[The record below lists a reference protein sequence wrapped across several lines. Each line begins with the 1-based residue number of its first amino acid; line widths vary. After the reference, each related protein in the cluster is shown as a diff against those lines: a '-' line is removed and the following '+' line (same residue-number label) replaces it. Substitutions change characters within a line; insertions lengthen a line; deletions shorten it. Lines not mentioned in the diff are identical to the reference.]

1 MDLNYFAATCAN
13 VENAVEVDVQSALL
27 QCSDEAMV
35 RVRRKATHLFNIFK
49 GFSLHLRLS
58 TPSTKKYPV
67 ALQTQKYFISLF

>member
-1 MDLNYFAATCAN
+1 MYLKYFAATCAN

-35 RVRRKATHLFNIFK
+35 RVRRKAIHLLNIFK

-58 TPSTKKYPV
+58 TPSTKKYSV
-67 ALQTQKYFISLF
+67 ALQAQK